1 MIFKRQIY
9 IKSLGYQEK
18 KVKKKTGNKNF
29 PFNLK
34 LSLRLFAT

>member
-18 KVKKKTGNKNF
+18 KVKKNGKFLF
-29 PFNLK
+29 PV
-34 LSLRLFAT
+34 

>member
-18 KVKKKTGNKNF
+18 KVKKKKREIF
-29 PFNLK
+29 I
-34 LSLRLFAT
+34 SRLTSS

>member
-18 KVKKKTGNKNF
+18 KVKKKREIF
-29 PFNLK
+29 I
-34 LSLRLFAT
+34 SRLTSS